1 MLVCLFV
8 EVFAVLENP
17 GIRQRISNDR
27 NVNIVRYVSYVCSV
41 YVAVSCSLFGS
52 VCISGIGVNTITRTV
67 NITFLLYTKLDLT
80 HSSITH
86 LSICVSVQGNFLYP
100 T

>member
-17 GIRQRISNDR
+17 GIRQRMSNDC
-27 NVNIVRYVSYVCSV
+27 NVNIFRYVSYVCSV

-52 VCISGIGVNTITRTV
+52 VCHVSQGLALTQLHE
-67 NITFLLYTKLDLT
+67 LL
-80 HSSITH
+80 I
-86 LSICVSVQGNFLYP
+86 
-100 T
+100 